1 MSNAF
6 DYFLNPIK
14 HHYADFKGRT
24 TRTGYWMFYL
34 FLFLINIGL
43 SIIEG
48 LLFNGMAFLSTIFI
62 LGTLIPHIAITAR
75 RLHDAGFSGW
85 FQLLVLIPILGWIAL
100 IVMLCLQSKPD
111 NQYGPSPF
119 VHRSESYTA
128 QPQGSD
134 TEASAEAPRETPA
147 S

>member
-14 HHYADFKGRT
+14 NHYADFKGRV
-24 TRTGYWMFYL
+24 TRTEYWMFYL

-43 SIIEG
+43 GIIEG
-48 LLFNGMAFLSTIFI
+48 LLLGGAAFLTSIFI
-62 LGTLIPHIAITAR
+62 LATLIPHIAITAR

-85 FQLLVLIPILGWIAL
+85 FQLLLLIPVLGWIAV
-100 IVMLCLQSKPD
+100 IVMLCLETKPD
-111 NQYGPSPF
+111 NKYGPSPI
-119 VHRSESYTA
+119 VQRSVSYTA
-128 QPQGSD
+128 NPES
-134 TEASAEAPRETPA
+134 RETPA